1 MKKMSLTG
9 VRYTKGFLLDL
20 RRRLEFIKDAH
31 ELLEMKRDQL
41 IIKLREGLEKLKELR
56 RKVEGEAEEVYRE
69 LSLLHSTLG
78 SADLETYSAYLRG
91 SMDVKI
97 VPRGVIGVV
106 TPMVREV
113 NIPDYTNLY
122 PPQIIPLAEKV
133 SALMKDLV
141 KLAELE
147 AYIENLAEDLRRTNI
162 RVNALEKVVIPS
174 YEETIK
180 RIQDILDDEMLEEII
195 RLKLIKEILMRR
207 RTT

>member
-9 VRYTKGFLLDL
+9 IRYTKGFLLDL
-20 RRRLEFIKDAH
+20 RRRLEFVEDAH

-41 IIKLREGLEKLKELR
+41 IIKLREGLEKFKELR
-56 RKVEGEAEEVYRE
+56 KKVEDEAEDVYRE
-69 LSLLHSTLG
+69 LSLLHSILG
-78 SADLETYSAYLRG
+78 SAELETYSAYLKGR
-91 SMDVKI
+91 MDVKL

-113 NIPDYTNLY
+113 DIPDYTNLY

-133 SALMKDLV
+133 STLMKDLV

-147 AYIENLAEDLRRTNI
+147 AYIENLAEDLRKTNI
-162 RVNALEKVVIPS
+162 RVNALEKVVIPN

-180 RIQDILDDEMLEEII
+180 RIQDVLDDEMLEEII
-195 RLKLIKEILMRR
+195 RLKLIKETLMRR
-207 RTT
+207 RVT

>member
-1 MKKMSLTG
+1 VKKMSLTG
-9 VRYTKGFLLDL
+9 IRYTKGFLLDL

-78 SADLETYSAYLRG
+78 SADLETYSAYLRE

-122 PPQIIPLAEKV
+122 PPQVIPLAEKI

-195 RLKLIKEILMRR
+195 RLKLIKEILTRGR
-207 RTT
+207 IT

>member
-1 MKKMSLTG
+1 VKKMSLTG

-56 RKVEGEAEEVYRE
+56 RKVESEAEEVYRE

-122 PPQIIPLAEKV
+122 PPQVIPLAEKI